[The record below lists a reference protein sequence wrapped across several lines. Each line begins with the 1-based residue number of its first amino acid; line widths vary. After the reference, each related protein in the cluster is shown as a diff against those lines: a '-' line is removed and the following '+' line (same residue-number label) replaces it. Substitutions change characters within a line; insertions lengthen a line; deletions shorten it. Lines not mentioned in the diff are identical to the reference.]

1 MAQKVIKLVPKAT
14 ENPAFAPPKSLNK
27 AARAEWARLCALLRA
42 KGSLTE
48 ENAPLLTAYVAAMA
62 MIADCDKELAR
73 AKSMI
78 VYGGNGVPRAHPLI
92 GARNRASQN
101 ALQLAKRLGIL
112 GSTVTNPT
120 KDPAADGDDYA
131 RLGI

>member
-1 MAQKVIKLVPKAT
+1 MAQKVVKLVPKTA
-14 ENPAFAPPKSLNK
+14 ENPAFIPPKSLKK
-27 AARAEWARLCALLRA
+27 AARDEWTRLCALLRA
-42 KGSLTE
+42 KGTLTE